1 MDTRNYD
8 VIDPDFSQPDY
19 LPPCDGG
26 ACKPC
31 PPMCPPPRPLPPCRP
46 PKPGCTSNSTP
57 WYGLPQWAAGDVTSW
72 LMQMNGAMLRIDTIM
87 HDLALRTG
95 INGLP
100 DDLVSCV
107 AKVSQDVEVIKCTV
121 GELSNK
127 QANVD
132 LLMQNLNTQFSA
144 MKTDV
149 ASLTLSVT
157 NLDTRIMTVDSKADG
172 MKNDIVLL
180 KTDLN
185 MLSKTVQ
192 NLTANF
198 TSFQNSVN
206 QSIADLQAGVLE
218 HTNAIDKFNLTGF
231 VRDTWLWD
239 ATKVTEYN
247 YNGYPMHFKDNPIS
261 VNASNIDIANYGLYA
276 WASIRTPSLL
286 KFAISEDM
294 IANSSHRTASF
305 RVESEF
311 NVMGYNIAR
320 TWVRTTCMAHIPSKT
335 NGWQPVN
342 MGIHTYFLHN
352 ILVFDFFINGAN
364 IVGISDSTVNDTVEV
379 SMITGDWFLTKNDV
393 TNNDH
398 TTTARSGEEIL
409 WIEDWMRPITE
420 VV

>member
-26 ACKPC
+26 ACRPC

-198 TSFQNSVN
+198 TSFQNTVN
-206 QSIADLQAGVLE
+206 QSIAELQSE
-218 HTNAIDKFNLTGF
+218 TNELSVVTNTFNESIKNNSKWSISTISSAFSFDDNFNATSCHSRVMVSGNVAISAF
-231 VRDTWLWD
+231 
-239 ATKVTEYN
+239 
-247 YNGYPMHFKDNPIS
+247 
-261 VNASNIDIANYGLYA
+261 
-276 WASIRTPSLL
+276 RTPDGMLFKCANAAPPEKAQRLL
-286 KFAISEDM
+286 EILVDM
-294 IANSSHRTASF
+294 EGCMLIDDNFSITRNCSSH
-305 RVESEF
+305 VMCKIGNGLWHPVNCNMVMESE
-311 NVMGYNIAR
+311 
-320 TWVRTTCMAHIPSKT
+320 SKRVIFRFYL
-335 NGWQPVN
+335 GDYP
-342 MGIHTYFLHN
+342 
-352 ILVFDFFINGAN
+352 DFETHYTEGALIN
-364 IVGISDSTVNDTVEV
+364 IVGNSFYHFGQKGI
-379 SMITGDWFLTKNDV
+379 
-393 TNNDH
+393 
-398 TTTARSGEEIL
+398 
-409 WIEDWMRPITE
+409 

>member
-1 MDTRNYD
+1 MDTRNYE

-26 ACKPC
+26 ACRPC

-198 TSFQNSVN
+198 TSFQNTVN
-206 QSIADLQAGVLE
+206 ETLAELQASTAELSEVSNTLNQQIKNKDKWSISTISSAFAFAENFNTESAHSRTMTAGNVAISAFRTPDGMLFKCANSTPPGTDASLLEIVIDMTGCVLIDDNSTITRNASTHVMCKIADG
-218 HTNAIDKFNLTGF
+218 
-231 VRDTWLWD
+231 LWH
-239 ATKVTEYN
+239 
-247 YNGYPMHFKDNPIS
+247 P
-261 VNASNIDIANYGLYA
+261 VNASLIMESSNKRMVLRLYVGDYPEFAQKYAQGALINIMTTSFYFFGL
-276 WASIRTPSLL
+276 
-286 KFAISEDM
+286 K
-294 IANSSHRTASF
+294 
-305 RVESEF
+305 
-311 NVMGYNIAR
+311 G
-320 TWVRTTCMAHIPSKT
+320 
-335 NGWQPVN
+335 
-342 MGIHTYFLHN
+342 
-352 ILVFDFFINGAN
+352 
-364 IVGISDSTVNDTVEV
+364 
-379 SMITGDWFLTKNDV
+379 
-393 TNNDH
+393 
-398 TTTARSGEEIL
+398 
-409 WIEDWMRPITE
+409 
-420 VV
+420 VVV

>member
-1 MDTRNYD
+1 MNTKCYD
-8 VIDPDFSQPDY
+8 AIDPDFSQPDY

-26 ACKPC
+26 ACRPC
-31 PPMCPPPRPLPPCRP
+31 PPPPRPLPPCRP

-107 AKVSQDVEVIKCTV
+107 AKLSQDMEVVKCTI
-121 GELSNK
+121 GEMSNK
-127 QANVD
+127 QANID

-185 MLSKTVQ
+185 MLSNTVQ

-198 TSFQNSVN
+198 TSFQNTVN
-206 QSIADLQAGVLE
+206 ESIAELESGVLANSNE
-218 HTNAIDKFNLTGF
+218 LVKLYLNSF
-231 VRDTWLWD
+231 VRDTYNWD
-239 ATKVTEYN
+239 AAKVTEYN

-261 VNASNIDIANYGLYA
+261 VASANYDIANYGLYA
-276 WASIRTPSLL
+276 FFSVRTPSLL
-286 KFAISEDM
+286 KFAISQEM
-294 IANSSHRTASF
+294 IDNINSRTASF
-305 RVESEF
+305 RLETDF
-311 NVMGYNIAR
+311 NIQGWNIAR
-320 TWVRTTCMAHIPSKT
+320 TWVRTTCMARIPSKKD
-335 NGWQPVN
+335 GWHPIN
-342 MGIHTYFLHN
+342 MGIHTFFN
-352 ILVFDFFINGAN
+352 NSVLVTDFFINGGDLPG
-364 IVGISDSTVNDTVEV
+364 VTDSTTNDTIEIA
-379 SMITGDWFLTKNDV
+379 MISADWFLTHNNV

-398 TTTARSGEEIL
+398 TTENRSIFEDM

-420 VV
+420 GEN

>member
-19 LPPCDGG
+19 LPPCNGD
-26 ACKPC
+26 ACRPC
-31 PPMCPPPRPLPPCRP
+31 PPMFPPARPLPPCRP

-72 LMQMNGAMLRIDTIM
+72 LMQMNGAMMRIDTIM

-132 LLMQNLNTQFSA
+132 LLMQNINTQFSA

-206 QSIADLQAGVLE
+206 QSIAELQTQANNLIPVITLEERVKNKENWVINTGSSVYEFTDSFDPSTAALSVLNAGNVGIIAL
-218 HTNAIDKFNLTGF
+218 TTPFNLSVHCIASTKPEVGNRMIEF
-231 VRDTWLWD
+231 GINLEGADLPNEQQMLSTRDSIHMMCRFDSLNWH
-239 ATKVTEYN
+239 
-247 YNGYPMHFKDNPIS
+247 P
-261 VNASNIDIANYGLYA
+261 VNATVIYNTNLHKIVLRVYLGDYAQYAEAYDAN
-276 WASIRTPSLL
+276 PSMVVQLV
-286 KFAISEDM
+286 S
-294 IANSSHRTASF
+294 
-305 RVESEF
+305 
-311 NVMGYNIAR
+311 
-320 TWVRTTCMAHIPSKT
+320 TTYHLFGK
-335 NGWQPVN
+335 GW
-342 MGIHTYFLHN
+342 
-352 ILVFDFFINGAN
+352 
-364 IVGISDSTVNDTVEV
+364 
-379 SMITGDWFLTKNDV
+379 
-393 TNNDH
+393 
-398 TTTARSGEEIL
+398 
-409 WIEDWMRPITE
+409 
-420 VV
+420 